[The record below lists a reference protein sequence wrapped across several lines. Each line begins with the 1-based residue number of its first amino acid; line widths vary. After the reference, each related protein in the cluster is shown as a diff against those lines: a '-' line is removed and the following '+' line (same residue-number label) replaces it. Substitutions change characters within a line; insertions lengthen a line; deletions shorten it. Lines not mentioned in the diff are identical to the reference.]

1 MACTIPPKTWETGF
15 ARPTG
20 SYSWQDEAK
29 FTSQT
34 GERSHYSIPPHIE
47 PPSSTVGNT
56 LGVGGLRTWPSYY
69 DGTAY
74 AVPEW
79 FRPAREVDVL
89 ICGAGPFGLQV
100 GLILARQGISF
111 RIIDKANTP
120 CLSGRADAIHPRGLE
135 LLHQWGL
142 VNEAIEEGPL
152 LNSTAIYRNGVQLF
166 HSHEPTS
173 DSRYQ
178 GATVI
183 TQGQMERI
191 YIRDLLRHK
200 TVVERE
206 TIVDSFEVFDG
217 SGSSHP
223 VQVNLKNIG
232 NGREEMV
239 RAKYLIGADG
249 AASSIREQL
258 KIKFDGLA
266 TDIYW
271 AILDCRF
278 KTDYP
283 HMYGLSM
290 VISAEHGG
298 SIIIPREEGYTRFYV
313 QVSGEMARRLHEK
326 RQARKNAS
334 SVGQTRIDDHGIT
347 PEEALEQL
355 NKIMSPWKIEFAS
368 PMSWFSVWKVNERV
382 ARHFSSPDLRVHLG
396 GDAAHVHSVLG
407 GFGFNSSMYDAANL
421 GWKLGLCI
429 KKQAEPTI
437 LLPTY
442 DSERRIFANRVIR
455 CSGAYLRFICNSHL
469 PLAALRGLDENL
481 ETHDEVLPKLDNT
494 PESDFQ
500 FVYTFYRRHAMF
512 LLGIEWPIIES
523 SICPP
528 DTRAEQR
535 PVSLRNGV
543 RPPNPRVCLE
553 TKYTAYLYD
562 KMGGVSRF
570 HIIIFGSDMQGPVR
584 KQLAIFSQKA
594 FRKNSFFHQYGGKD
608 RFNIILVAKVLP
620 HEAATLLGPRDGEE
634 DDLKSLREQATVVFD
649 DRVPDDDAHYW
660 YGVNHARGAVVAV
673 RPDLAVGISIWPENV
688 EELDAYFGSFLV
700 RQTAARPENA
710 KGAVEVV
717 SNEVSGSEG
726 SDKGVAAH
734 RRRSIRSWISD
745 ILA

>member
-1 MACTIPPKTWETGF
+1 
-15 ARPTG
+15 
-20 SYSWQDEAK
+20 
-29 FTSQT
+29 
-34 GERSHYSIPPHIE
+34 
-47 PPSSTVGNT
+47 
-56 LGVGGLRTWPSYY
+56 
-69 DGTAY
+69 
-74 AVPEW
+74 
-79 FRPAREVDVL
+79 
-89 ICGAGPFGLQV
+89 
-100 GLILARQGISF
+100 
-111 RIIDKANTP
+111 
-120 CLSGRADAIHPRGLE
+120 
-135 LLHQWGL
+135 
-142 VNEAIEEGPL
+142 
-152 LNSTAIYRNGVQLF
+152 
-166 HSHEPTS
+166 
-173 DSRYQ
+173 
-178 GATVI
+178 
-183 TQGQMERI
+183 
-191 YIRDLLRHK
+191 
-200 TVVERE
+200 
-206 TIVDSFEVFDG
+206 
-217 SGSSHP
+217 
-223 VQVNLKNIG
+223 
-232 NGREEMV
+232 
-239 RAKYLIGADG
+239 
-249 AASSIREQL
+249 
-258 KIKFDGLA
+258 
-266 TDIYW
+266 
-271 AILDCRF
+271 
-278 KTDYP
+278 
-283 HMYGLSM
+283 
-290 VISAEHGG
+290 
-298 SIIIPREEGYTRFYV
+298 
-313 QVSGEMARRLHEK
+313 
-326 RQARKNAS
+326 
-334 SVGQTRIDDHGIT
+334 
-347 PEEALEQL
+347 
-355 NKIMSPWKIEFAS
+355 
-368 PMSWFSVWKVNERV
+368 
-382 ARHFSSPDLRVHLG
+382 
-396 GDAAHVHSVLG
+396 VHSVLG

-523 SICPP
+523 PICPP
-528 DTRAEQR
+528 DTRDEQR

-553 TKYTAYLYD
+553 TEYTAYLYD

-584 KQLAIFSQKA
+584 TQLAIFSQKA
-594 FRKNSFFHQYGGKD
+594 FRKNGFFHQYGGKD
-608 RFNIILVAKVLP
+608 RFNIILVVKALP

-673 RPDLAVGISIWPENV
+673 RPDLAVGFSIWPENV

-700 RQTAARPENA
+700 RQSAARPENA